1 MQVTPASLLTPKLLV
16 SVRSAAEA
24 RAALEGGC
32 DWLDVKE
39 PALGSLGRAG
49 NSAIEEILQVPR
61 GNLPLSLA
69 AGELLEIREPLW
81 DQWQRIIEGV
91 ELARIGLSRCATYK
105 RWRDE
110 LTSLAARAPKGVRLA
125 SVYYADYQRAN
136 APAWEEIVELAT
148 EINSPVVLI
157 DTFVKDG
164 RGLFGYLN
172 IEQLYGYRQQLSQ
185 LGIRLAL
192 AGSLSYEDFP
202 ALVQVQ
208 PDVVA
213 VRGAVCEKGRESA
226 VISSKVNTLKKILC
240 QLTESS
246 L

>member
-39 PALGSLGRAG
+39 PALGSLGRAS
-49 NSAIEEILQVPR
+49 NSVIEEILEVPR

-69 AGELLEIREPLW
+69 AGELRDLREPLW
-81 DQWQRIIEGV
+81 EQWQRIIKGV
-91 ELARIGLSRCATYK
+91 ELAKIGLSGCAAYK
-105 RWRDE
+105 PWRDE
-110 LTSLAARAPKGVRLA
+110 IIDLAANAPSGVRLA
-125 SVYYADYQRAN
+125 AVYYADYQRAGS
-136 APAWEEIVELAT
+136 PAWEEIVELAT
-148 EINSPVVLI
+148 EISSPMVLI

-164 RGLFGYLN
+164 RGLFAHLN
-172 IEQLYGYRQQLSQ
+172 AERLHAYRQQLGRQ
-185 LGIRLAL
+185 GIRLAL

-202 ALVQVQ
+202 ALIQVQ
-208 PDVVA
+208 PEVIA
-213 VRGAVCEKGRESA
+213 VRGAVCDKGRESA
-226 VISSKVNTLKKILC
+226 VISSKVNSLKKILC
-240 QLTESS
+240 QLTELS

>member
-1 MQVTPASLLTPKLLV
+1 MQVTPTSLLAPKLLV

-39 PALGSLGRAG
+39 PALGSLGRA
-49 NSAIEEILQVPR
+49 SHLAIEEILEVPR
-61 GNLPLSLA
+61 GNVPLSLA
-69 AGELLEIREPLW
+69 AGELREIREPLW
-81 DQWQRIIEGV
+81 EQWQRIIDGV
-91 ELARIGLSRCATYK
+91 ELAKIGLSGCATYK
-105 RWRDE
+105 PWRDE
-110 LTSLAARAPKGVRLA
+110 LMDLAANAPMGVRLA
-125 SVYYADYQRAN
+125 SVYYADHQQAG
-136 APAWEEIVELAT
+136 APEWEEIVELAT

-164 RGLFGYLN
+164 RGLFSHLN
-172 IEQLYGYRQQLSQ
+172 SERLQSYRQQLSR

-202 ALVQVQ
+202 ALVQLQ
-208 PDVVA
+208 PDVIA
-213 VRGAVCEKGRESA
+213 VRGAVCDKGRESA
-226 VISSKVNTLKKILC
+226 VISSKVNSLKKILC
-240 QLTESS
+240 QLTEST